1 MAAEDPAEN
10 AAGDRTGDHA
20 EDRADAPADA
30 PADEDR
36 DWIPMDQN
44 PHADDKR
51 DVLDPSGEETPFKR
65 LIYIG
70 LGIGV
75 LVVALVI
82 WLL

>member
-1 MAAEDPAEN
+1 MEN
-10 AAGDRTGDHA
+10 APMA
-20 EDRADAPADA
+20 EEDQ
-30 PADEDR
+30 EDR

-51 DVLDPSGEETPFKR
+51 DVLDPTGEELPFKR

-75 LVVALVI
+75 VTAALVI
-82 WLL
+82 WLVVGA

>member
-1 MAAEDPAEN
+1 MADEDPAEDPA
-10 AAGDRTGDHA
+10 D
-20 EDRADAPADA
+20 DRAD
-30 PADEDR
+30 DR

>member
-1 MAAEDPAEN
+1 MPD
-10 AAGDRTGDHA
+10 
-20 EDRADAPADA
+20 
-30 PADEDR
+30 DEQPGGQ
-36 DWIPMDQN
+36 DWIPLDQN

-51 DVLDPSGEETPFKR
+51 DVLDPAGEETPFKR

-82 WLL
+82 WLV

>member
-1 MAAEDPAEN
+1 M
-10 AAGDRTGDHA
+10 
-20 EDRADAPADA
+20 
-30 PADEDR
+30 ADEEPTEDA

-51 DVLDPSGEETPFKR
+51 DVLDPAGEETPFKR

-82 WLL
+82 WLV